1 MKEQGTQSA
10 MITKTG
16 QTGRFLTSAALPL
29 LLAASLLVLLVPMPP
44 AVLDLLLITNITVGI
59 LLLLATLTIRTPME
73 LSLFPTLLLV
83 TTLARLVLNVA
94 TTRQILTRAPEEGL
108 NAAGS
113 VIRAFGDFVAGGE
126 LLVGIIIFAIIVIIQ
141 FVVITKGTTRISE
154 VAARF
159 TLDAMPGRQ
168 MSIDADLAAGFIDD
182 TEARRRREAI
192 SAQADFFGAMD
203 GASKFVRGDAVA
215 GILITLINIFGGW
228 AIGVFR
234 YGMPMGEASEIFTK
248 LTIGDGL
255 TAQIPALLISLAAGV
270 LVTRS
275 KDSIDLSRQ
284 MVGQVVLRPV
294 PLLVAGGLLLSLVWT
309 ELPTIPLLVLG
320 GCCVA
325 LSIQLRRDPTLAT
338 CLSDTQETENTG
350 SKGSV
355 SSAEAA
361 RSVSGVGTESEH
373 GEPRETTSDGQAS
386 ETSVESCLAVDPM
399 EVELGVALVPLANP
413 RTGGDL
419 LERIQKIRRGIAT
432 ELGIVVPKIRIRDN
446 MKLSTKNYRIRI
458 ADVSVAEDSLE
469 PRSLLALDPG
479 NASGTLPGIP
489 TRDPAFQTP
498 ALWISPD
505 HLEQAKSL
513 GFTVADPATVLSTH
527 LTVTI
532 RNHAEELLSR
542 DAVQGLLDELQKRSP
557 ASVDGCVPQK
567 FSIGELQQV
576 LRRLLR
582 EQVSIRFLAQILE
595 AMSDRLDTAG
605 YENSTR
611 PTILQWVAAVR
622 ERLAPMLS
630 NKYRES
636 SGSLAII
643 TLAPS
648 LERRLATFFHETADE
663 IEFFAPPEFQTEFC
677 QRIFD
682 TFEKWLCEGRMPVL
696 LAGASV
702 RMAVKMFTLG
712 EIPDL
717 VVLAPKELARDA
729 RIERLAEIPDWNA
742 IPISGP
748 TAPSAFA
755 STSSVPVPSLSSASS
770 FSVSPAFSEIVSS
783 QGADRVSHRE
793 VDESTAPLLADD
805 EKLLM
810 EIERSVPSL

>member
-1 MKEQGTQSA
+1 MCRRAGKRFMKEQKIPSA
-10 MITKTG
+10 TSTKFG
-16 QTGRFLTSAALPL
+16 QAGRFLTSAALPL
-29 LLAASLLVLLVPMPP
+29 LLAASLLVLLVPLPP
-44 AVLDLLLITNITVGI
+44 AVLDLLLVTNITVGV

-94 TTRQILTRAPEEGL
+94 TTRQILTRASEDGL
-108 NAAGS
+108 DAAGG

-126 LLVGIIIFAIIVIIQ
+126 LFVGIIIFTIIVIIQ

-182 TEARRRREAI
+182 AEARRRRETI

-203 GASKFVRGDAVA
+203 GASKFVRGDAIA

-234 YGMPMGEASEIFTK
+234 YGMPMSEASEIFTK

-255 TAQIPALLISLAAGV
+255 TAQIPALLISLAAGI

-275 KDSIDLSRQ
+275 KDSVDLSRQ
-284 MVGQVVLRPV
+284 MVGQVVLRPI

-309 ELPTIPLLVLG
+309 ALPTIPLLVLG
-320 GCCVA
+320 GGCVA
-325 LSIQLRRDPTLAT
+325 LSFQLRRDPTLAT
-338 CLSDTQETENTG
+338 RLADTQEPADASPTQTP
-350 SKGSV
+350 STRSGSV
-355 SSAEAA
+355 KNSS
-361 RSVSGVGTESEH
+361 SSHISSSNTETQSTN
-373 GEPRETTSDGQAS
+373 GESRETAGDGQTS
-386 ETSVESCLAVDPM
+386 EMSIESCLAVDPM

-419 LERIQKIRRGIAT
+419 LERIQKIRRSIAT

-446 MKLSTKNYRIRI
+446 MKLPTKNYRIRI

-469 PRSLLALDPG
+469 PKSLLALDPG

-557 ASVDGCVPQK
+557 ASVEGCIPQK
-567 FSIGELQQV
+567 FSMGELQQV
-576 LRRLLR
+576 LRHLLR
-582 EQVSIRFLAQILE
+582 EQVSIRFLSQILE
-595 AMSDRLDTAG
+595 AMSDRFDVAG
-605 YENSTR
+605 HENDSR

-648 LERRLATFFHETADE
+648 LERRLSTFFRETPDE

-677 QRIFD
+677 QHIFD

-696 LAGASV
+696 LASTSV

-717 VVLAPKELARDA
+717 VVLSPKELARDV
-729 RIERLAEIPDWNA
+729 RIERLAEIEDWNTT
-742 IPISGP
+742 PISEAPSSTTSFFGETSTSKSGNTSSHEDVGGP
-748 TAPSAFA
+748 TNTFL
-755 STSSVPVPSLSSASS
+755 T
-770 FSVSPAFSEIVSS
+770 
-783 QGADRVSHRE
+783 
-793 VDESTAPLLADD
+793 DD

-810 EIERSVPSL
+810 DIERSVAPL